1 VTLRK
6 VLWGL
11 AGIAAA
17 AGLLL
22 YLWAQIAAARA
33 AQAAAEAGRA
43 QVEAQRDV
51 LKTALLNKDEKL
63 RSLEATIRK
72 LKTSRFISET
82 QLPDGTIHRSVSEFA
97 ESEESSTRI
106 VDSVKTTPTVA
117 LPTLPPPP
125 AAVRSDRDFPLGV
138 FAFVDTSLGWAAGP
152 SWELIE
158 IRPPLLPAARVS
170 VGVGAGQRS
179 GSLQGVAFVGL
190 RFGPRK

>member
-1 VTLRK
+1 MTIRK
-6 VLWGL
+6 VVWALV
-11 AGIAAA
+11 GIAAVV
-17 AGLLL
+17 GILF

-33 AQAAAEAGRA
+33 AQATAEAGRA
-43 QVEAQRDV
+43 QVEAQRSV
-51 LKTALLNKDEKL
+51 LETALRNKDEKL
-63 RSLEATIRK
+63 RTLEATI
-72 LKTSRFISET
+72 KTMKTRRYVDET
-82 QLPDGTIHRSVSEFA
+82 QLPDGTIHRTVSEFS

-117 LPTLPPPP
+117 LPTLPPAP
-125 AAVRSDRDFPLGV
+125 AAVKSDRDFPLGV

-152 SWELIE
+152 SWELLE
-158 IRPPLLPAARVS
+158 VRPPLLPSARVS